1 MATYMTQQKKLLLDF
16 LKSHP
21 DTPFSVE
28 ELTKQLEST
37 SETTPGK
44 STVYRL
50 IGQLV
55 ESGTVKRFVK
65 GNSRQFL
72 YQIAGGEEC
81 HHHLHLKCTSCGK
94 LLHMGHSL
102 SNQVLSEILGESDF
116 SVEVESTTLFGCCRD
131 CKLIK
136 EG

>member
-1 MATYMTQQKKLLLDF
+1 MTQQKKLLLDF

>member
-1 MATYMTQQKKLLLDF
+1 MATYNTHQKEMVLEF
-16 LKSHP
+16 LKRHS
-21 DTPFSVE
+21 DRQFSVD
-28 ELTKQLEST
+28 ELAAEMEKEFADA
-37 SETTPGK
+37 PGK

-55 ESGTVKRFVK
+55 DKGTVKRFVK

-72 YQIAGGEEC
+72 YQIAGSEEC

-94 LLHMGHSL
+94 LLHMGHKL
-102 SNQVLSEILGESDF
+102 SEQVLSEILGESDF
-116 SVEVESTTLFGCCRD
+116 TVKPDSTTLFGFCKD
-131 CKLIK
+131 CNLK

>member
-1 MATYMTQQKKLLLDF
+1 MAKYMTQQKKLLLDF
-16 LKSHP
+16 LKQNP

-28 ELTKQLEST
+28 QLSQQLENSLP
-37 SETTPGK
+37 EPPGK
-44 STVYRL
+44 STVYRI

-72 YQIAGGEEC
+72 YQLAGGEEC
-81 HHHLHLKCTSCGK
+81 HHHLHLKCNQCGK

-102 SNQVLSEILGESDF
+102 SDRVLSEILGESDF
-116 SVEVESTTLFGCCRD
+116 SVAVESTTLFGCCKD
-131 CKLIK
+131 CKLVE